1 MSAAMTPRLQCAG
14 LRLRRGHSVVV
25 DGVEA
30 DFYAGSLVA
39 VVGPNGGGKSTLLAA
54 LAGHLTPASGVLNQ
68 DGKPP
73 RPTPTVAYLPQGRH
87 QALEVPVTILDVV
100 RLGRH
105 AQVGP
110 WRGFTVEDHAA
121 VAAAVQAMGLDNVQ
135 MQMFRASSGGQQQR
149 TLIARALATGAEILI
164 LDEPLA
170 GLDEPTAE
178 DLLRRLRVWCQPPR
192 LAVAV
197 IHDLGAVRRHC
208 THALLLNRRQ
218 IAWGETAAV
227 MTHSHLDACFLGA
240 ALHCAHPPPAAV
252 S

>member
-1 MSAAMTPRLQCAG
+1 MRPRLQCAG
-14 LRLRRGHSVVV
+14 LRLRRGNSVVV
-25 DGVEA
+25 DGVDA
-30 DFYAGSLVA
+30 DFHAGSLAA

-54 LAGHLTPASGVLNQ
+54 LAGHLAPAGGLLTQ

-73 RPTPTVAYLPQGRH
+73 RPSPAVAYLPQGRH
-87 QALEVPVTILDVV
+87 QIQDVPVTILDVV

-110 WRGFTVEDHAA
+110 WRGFKTIDHAA
-121 VAAAVQAMGLDNVQ
+121 VAAAVNAMGLDDVQ
-135 MQMFRASSGGQQQR
+135 TQAFRASSGGQQQR

-170 GLDEPTAE
+170 GLDEPTSE
-178 DLLRRLRVWCQPPR
+178 DLLIRLRAWSQPPR
-192 LAVAV
+192 LTVAV

-227 MTHSHLDACFLGA
+227 MTHHHLDACFLGA
-240 ALHCAHPPPAAV
+240 VLHGAHKTQTATP
-252 S
+252 